1 MRFLM
6 LNWRD
11 PQNPLAGGA
20 ERVSVA
26 YMAELAR
33 RGHEVFW
40 FANHFPGARQNEQV
54 RGISFFRGGGKGTSI
69 WRAIEWCRGQAP
81 FDLIIDQHHGLPWY
95 APWWS
100 RTNCV
105 AYIHEVLG
113 PIWRNF
119 YRWPLSTLGQMQEA
133 WTLRRYRQVPFWT
146 PSDSTRKLLI
156 AHGVQKVKVIPN
168 GCDAQPL
175 ASLDAKP
182 LELPLRLITV
192 SRLAPNKRVDHAIRA
207 AKVLRSRGIEVQ
219 LTIVGRGDSEPLLSR
234 MVGEMGLRDS
244 VSFAGGLTEDL
255 KNEYLRRAHWLIHT
269 SVREGWGLNVIE
281 ANAMGTPAI
290 VYPVE
295 GLVDST
301 VDGVTGRIVTTE
313 SPEALAEGLLNSLAN
328 KETYASLR
336 ENAWR
341 RSFEFMWERVLPE
354 AANWLESNATRAS
367 G

>member
-1 MRFLM
+1 M
-6 LNWRD
+6 
-11 PQNPLAGGA
+11 
-20 ERVSVA
+20 V
-26 YMAELAR
+26 
-33 RGHEVFW
+33 
-40 FANHFPGARQNEQV
+40 
-54 RGISFFRGGGKGTSI
+54 
-69 WRAIEWCRGQAP
+69 
-81 FDLIIDQHHGLPWY
+81 
-95 APWWS
+95 
-100 RTNCV
+100 
-105 AYIHEVLG
+105 
-113 PIWRNF
+113 
-119 YRWPLSTLGQMQEA
+119 
-133 WTLRRYRQVPFWT
+133 
-146 PSDSTRKLLI
+146 
-156 AHGVQKVKVIPN
+156 
-168 GCDAQPL
+168 DAQPL

-207 AKVLRSRGIEVQ
+207 AKGLRSRGIEVQ

-234 MVGEMGLRDS
+234 MVDEMGMRDS

-313 SPEALAEGLLNSLAN
+313 SPEALVEGLLNSLAN